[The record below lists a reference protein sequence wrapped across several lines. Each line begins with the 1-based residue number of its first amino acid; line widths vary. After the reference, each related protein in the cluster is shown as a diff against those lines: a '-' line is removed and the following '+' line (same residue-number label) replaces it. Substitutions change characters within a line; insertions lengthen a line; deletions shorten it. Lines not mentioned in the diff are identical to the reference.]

1 MLDTNHLSL
10 SSSLEK
16 RLSERVD
23 VYGGVMHSGST
34 SRVRPTV
41 SVIIPTLNEAKNLPL
56 VFPYLP
62 MSWIDEVILV
72 DGRST
77 DNTVEVA
84 KQLLP
89 SVKVVME
96 KRKGKGIAM
105 RSGYEA
111 ASGDILVVID
121 ADGSHDPREIPRY
134 VLALMQGADFVKG
147 SRFAPGGG
155 TTDMPAYRKAGNLA
169 FILAANL
176 LFGVSFTDLCYGFH
190 AFWRYCLDAIDLAKV
205 DGFEIDTAIYLEAV
219 RKKLRIVEVPS
230 FEGYRFYGSS
240 NLRTIPDG
248 FRVLRTIVNEWK
260 GHLRDN
266 DRDVYLGFRGFKFP
280 YSDIYTLNS
289 LTAEH
294 PNDQMNLQ
302 FLQLLN
308 AMVMA
313 RGDVQSVLEQILD
326 LTVHALDATS
336 GSFVLLDENG
346 NVSDGCRSYDGKLLG
361 GISDPELIR
370 QGLAGWVIQ
379 NRQPALVSSTVDDPR
394 WLKRPDEKSI
404 QRGRSALSFPVVMGE
419 KLIGV
424 LTLTR
429 PEEKKFTEKELALL
443 QNFVNNDA
451 VKK

>member
-1 MLDTNHLSL
+1 MIGINQSGF
-10 SSSLEK
+10 SVEK
-16 RLSERVD
+16 KITDAALN
-23 VYGGVMHSGST
+23 YGGMEHSGST

-41 SVIIPTLNEAKNLPL
+41 SVVIPTLNEAKNLPL

-84 KQLLP
+84 RQLLP

-111 ASGDILVVID
+111 ASGDIIVVID

-169 FILAANL
+169 FILMGNT
-176 LFGVSFTDLCYGFH
+176 LFGVSFTDICYGYH
-190 AFWRYCLDAIDLAKV
+190 AFWKYCLDAINLSEM

-219 RKKLRIVEVPS
+219 RSRLRIVEVPS

-248 FRVLRTIVNEWK
+248 FRVLRTIGKEWLA
-260 GHLRDN
+260 HLKEKDEN
-266 DRDVYLGFRGFKFP
+266 VYLGFRGFKFP
-280 YSDIYTLNS
+280 YSDIFTLNS
-289 LTAEH
+289 LTAGV
-294 PNDQMNLQ
+294 NDPMNLQ

-313 RGDVQSVLEQILD
+313 RGDVQVVLEQILK
-326 LTVHALDATS
+326 LTVRALDATS

-346 NVSDGCRSYDGKLLG
+346 NVSDGCRSYDGQLLG
-361 GISDPELIR
+361 GISDPELIQ

-379 NRQPALVSSTVDDPR
+379 NRQPALVSSTINDPR
-394 WLKRPDEKSI
+394 WLKRPGDESV
-404 QRGRSALSFPVVMGE
+404 QHDRSVLSFPVVMSE
-419 KLIGV
+419 KLVGV

-429 PEEKKFTEKELALL
+429 PEEKKFTEKELELL
-443 QNFVNNDA
+443 RNFTIGSRS
-451 VKK
+451 

>member
-1 MLDTNHLSL
+1 MIGNHFGISVEKDITNSA
-10 SSSLEK
+10 
-16 RLSERVD
+16 VA
-23 VYGGVMHSGST
+23 YGGVNHSGST

-41 SVIIPTLNEAKNLPL
+41 SVIIPTLNEANNLPL

-84 KQLLP
+84 RKLLP
-89 SVKVVME
+89 SVKVVLE

-111 ASGDILVVID
+111 ASGDIMVVLD

-134 VLALMQGADFVKG
+134 ILALMQGADFVKG

-155 TTDMPAYRKAGNLA
+155 TTDMPAYRKAGNAA
-169 FILAANL
+169 FVIMGNT
-176 LFGVSFTDLCYGFH
+176 LFGVSFTDICYGYH
-190 AFWRYCLDAIDLAKV
+190 AFWKYCMDAINLDSM

-219 RKKLRIVEVPS
+219 RARLRIVEVPS
-230 FEGYRFYGSS
+230 FEGYRFHGSS

-248 FRVLRTIVNEWK
+248 FRVLRTIGKEWLT
-260 GHLRDN
+260 HLKKKEEN
-266 DRDVYLGFRGFKFP
+266 VYLGFRGFKFP
-280 YSDIYTLNS
+280 YSDIFTINS
-289 LTAEH
+289 LTSDSADG
-294 PNDQMNLQ
+294 PMNLQ

-308 AMVMA
+308 SMVMA
-313 RGDVQSVLEQILD
+313 RGDIQMVLEQILQ
-326 LTVHALDATS
+326 LTVSALDATS

-346 NVSDGCRSYDGKLLG
+346 NVSDGVRTYDGKLLG
-361 GISDPELIR
+361 GIADPSLIL

-379 NRQPALVSSTVDDPR
+379 NRQPALVSNTTSDPR
-394 WLKRPDEKSI
+394 WLKRPDNETIEKN
-404 QRGRSALSFPVVMGE
+404 RSVLSFPVVLGE
-419 KLIGV
+419 KLVGV

-429 PEEKKFTEKELALL
+429 PEEKKFTEKELQLL
-443 QNFVNNDA
+443 QNFTENSLG
-451 VKK
+451 K

>member
-1 MLDTNHLSL
+1 MLNLNQFSVAV
-10 SSSLEK
+10 EK
-16 RLSERVD
+16 QIAD
-23 VYGGVMHSGST
+23 VAVAYDGMVHPGST

-77 DNTVEVA
+77 DNTVEIA
-84 KQLLP
+84 RQLLP

-111 ASGDILVVID
+111 ASGDIIVVID

-169 FILAANL
+169 FILMGNA
-176 LFGVSFTDLCYGFH
+176 LFGVSFSDICYGYH
-190 AFWRYCLDAIDLAKV
+190 AFWKYCLDAINLNEM

-219 RKKLRIVEVPS
+219 RSRLRIVEVPS

-248 FRVLRTIVNEWK
+248 FRVLRTIGKEWLA
-260 GHLRDN
+260 HLKEKDEN
-266 DRDVYLGFRGFKFP
+266 VYLGF
-280 YSDIYTLNS
+280 
-289 LTAEH
+289 
-294 PNDQMNLQ
+294 
-302 FLQLLN
+302 
-308 AMVMA
+308 
-313 RGDVQSVLEQILD
+313 
-326 LTVHALDATS
+326 
-336 GSFVLLDENG
+336 
-346 NVSDGCRSYDGKLLG
+346 
-361 GISDPELIR
+361 
-370 QGLAGWVIQ
+370 
-379 NRQPALVSSTVDDPR
+379 
-394 WLKRPDEKSI
+394 
-404 QRGRSALSFPVVMGE
+404 
-419 KLIGV
+419 
-424 LTLTR
+424 
-429 PEEKKFTEKELALL
+429 
-443 QNFVNNDA
+443 
-451 VKK
+451 

>member
-1 MLDTNHLSL
+1 MMGVNNFGLTI
-10 SSSLEK
+10 EK
-16 RLSERVD
+16 KISDAAVA
-23 VYGGVMHSGST
+23 YGGLEHPGST
-34 SRVRPTV
+34 SRARPTV

-84 KQLLP
+84 RQLLP

-155 TTDMPAYRKAGNLA
+155 TTDMPAYRKAGNAA
-169 FILAANL
+169 FIIMGNV
-176 LFGVSFTDLCYGFH
+176 LFGVSFTDICYGYH
-190 AFWRYCLDAIDLAKV
+190 AFWKYCLDAIDLSNM
-205 DGFEIDTAIYLEAV
+205 DGFEIDTAIYLQAV
-219 RKKLRIVEVPS
+219 RSRLRIVEVPS
-230 FEGYRFYGSS
+230 FEGYRFHGSS

-248 FRVLRTIVNEWK
+248 FRVLRTIGTEWLA
-260 GHLRDN
+260 HLREKDE
-266 DRDVYLGFRGFKFP
+266 DVYMGFRGFKFP

-289 LTAEH
+289 LTTGVDD
-294 PNDQMNLQ
+294 PMNLQ

-313 RGDVQSVLEQILD
+313 RGDVQVVLEQILK
-326 LTVHALDATS
+326 LTVNALDATS
-336 GSFVLLDENG
+336 GSFVLLDEHG
-346 NVSDGCRSYDGKLLG
+346 NVSDGCRSYGGKLLG
-361 GISDPELIR
+361 GISDPELFQ

-379 NRQPALVSSTVDDPR
+379 NRKPALVSSTMNDPR
-394 WLKRPDEKSI
+394 WLKRPNDDSI
-404 QRGRSALSFPVVMGE
+404 QNGRSALSFPVVMGE
-419 KLIGV
+419 KLVGV

-429 PEEKKFTEKELALL
+429 SEDKKFTEKELDLL
-443 QNFVNNDA
+443 QNFVSQNPE
-451 VKK
+451 KQE

>member
-1 MLDTNHLSL
+1 MLEVN
-10 SSSLEK
+10 
-16 RLSERVD
+16 RLSVTSEDRISSTVA
-23 VYGGVMHSGST
+23 VSSGVHSGST

-62 MSWIDEVILV
+62 LGWIDEVILV

-84 KQLLP
+84 RQLLP

-155 TTDMPAYRKAGNLA
+155 TTDMPAYRKAGNLG
-169 FILAANL
+169 FILAGNL
-176 LFGVSFTDLCYGFH
+176 LFGVNFTDLCYGFH
-190 AFWRYCLDAIDLAKV
+190 AFWRYCLDVIDLENI

-248 FRVLRTIVNEWK
+248 FRVLRTILSEWK
-260 GHLRDN
+260 AHLRD
-266 DRDVYLGFRGFKFP
+266 REGDVYLGFRGFKFP
-280 YSDIYTLNS
+280 YSDIYSLNS
-289 LTAEH
+289 LFVEN
-294 PNDQMNLQ
+294 PKDQMNLQ

-313 RGDVQSVLEQILD
+313 RGDVQSVLEQILN
-326 LTVHALDATS
+326 LTVNALDATS

-346 NVSDGCRSYDGKLLG
+346 NVSDGCRSYDGKLLT
-361 GISDPELIR
+361 GISDPDLIR
-370 QGLAGWVIQ
+370 KGLAGWVIE
-379 NRQPALVSSTVDDPR
+379 NRKPALVSSTEEDPR
-394 WLKRPDEKSI
+394 WLKRPDEESL
-404 QRGRSALSFPVVMGE
+404 QSGRSALSFPVVMGE
-419 KLIGV
+419 KLVGV

-429 PEEKKFTEKELALL
+429 PQDKKFTEKELKLL
-443 QNFVNNDA
+443 ENFISSSTG
-451 VKK
+451 K

>member
-1 MLDTNHLSL
+1 MLDISHLSV
-10 SSSLEK
+10 SPEK
-16 RLSERVD
+16 KVSEAVA
-23 VYGGVMHSGST
+23 VYDDFVHSGST

-84 KQLLP
+84 RQLLP

-105 RSGYEA
+105 RSGYQA

-134 VLALMQGADFVKG
+134 ILALMQGADFVKG

-169 FILAANL
+169 FILAGNL

-190 AFWRYCLDAIDLAKV
+190 AFWRYCLDAIELDNV

-230 FEGYRFYGSS
+230 FEGYRFYGCS
-240 NLRTIPDG
+240 NLHTIPDG
-248 FRVLRTIVNEWK
+248 FRVLRTIFKEWK
-260 GHLRDN
+260 EYLRNRDG
-266 DRDVYLGFRGFKFP
+266 DVYLGFRGFKFP

-289 LTAEH
+289 LNVEH
-294 PNDQMNLQ
+294 PNDQVNLQ

-313 RGDVQSVLEQILD
+313 RGDVQSVLEQILS
-326 LTVHALDATS
+326 LTVNALDATS

-379 NRQPALVSSTVDDPR
+379 NRKPALVSSTVDDPR
-394 WLKRPDEKSI
+394 WLKRPNEDVL
-404 QRGRSALSFPVVMGE
+404 QRGRSALSFPVVVGE
-419 KLIGV
+419 KLVGV

-429 PEEKKFTEKELALL
+429 PEDKKFTEKELALL
-443 QNFVNNDA
+443 QQFVSHA
-451 VKK
+451 AGK